1 MFLFN
6 HNDYIGETKTVTIN
20 PKGWNGPLD
29 IEYGVAQANQFDTMS
44 SIVWHVVGTRH
55 YFSIYEPYMAKYA
68 KSGYA
73 AHFTEVLENFRED
86 YLSWWEQAEY
96 DGCEWR
102 DEYKREF
109 GAYIKGRETDQH
121 NRRRY

>member
-86 YLSWWEQAEY
+86 GRLQA
-96 DGCEWR
+96 
-102 DEYKREF
+102 
-109 GAYIKGRETDQH
+109 TDQYVIKWDKKENLKFLH
-121 NRRRY
+121 EFIYN